1 MLYGNP
7 TRLGLRTKMENQNKS
22 IQIRSLFTIR
32 SVRLSGKLKG
42 QELVNIDKNTKV
54 PFSKS
59 TTILGLQINSQ
70 GSNYDKP
77 TTSKKAIGYSRLNRL
92 RRFHKLSLQRK
103 RHLYLALVRPA
114 MIYPTTPLNATNAPI
129 KLQAV
134 QNRALNWIT
143 GLERTNAEHLHSL
156 ANIPPL
162 NVIFHQQASKT
173 WSTLRQFHPSLYQSL
188 SSSTPQLGRRPAT
201 LFKSSRQQAEG
212 NEPPPWFRTT
222 GPEAPVHKN
231 RKSRASLLCCPHK
244 NMRP

>member
-1 MLYGNP
+1 MPSLQKYISSWSAPSSKSYFGVNSVLYH
-7 TRLGLRTKMENQNKS
+7 S
-22 IQIRSLFTIR
+22 SLF
-32 SVRLSGKLKG
+32 SLSLLLLLWLPCHFFSRLKSPALS
-42 QELVNIDKNTKV
+42 QV

-59 TTILGLQINSQ
+59 TTILGLQITSS
-70 GSNYDKP
+70 SNYAKH
-77 TTSKKAIGYSRLNRL
+77 TSSKKAIGHSRLNRL

-162 NVIFHQQASKT
+162 NVVFHKQASKT

-188 SSSTPQLGRRPAT
+188 SSPTPQLGRRSAI

-212 NEPPPWFRTT
+212 NEPPPRFRTT
-222 GPEAPVHKN
+222 GALGPSA
-231 RKSRASLLCCPHK
+231 
-244 NMRP
+244 